1 MNVVPFR
8 FTEYNS
14 LTSSGIEVD
23 LSQRRTLYTKDATT
37 VTLDPTLSK
46 TEADQ
51 FTIENVLSGSDTWQP
66 TLYTEQ
72 AVTPTLT
79 NTGAKLNW
87 NADNYVLGWAI
98 FKNDVFV
105 KFTTTNSYDII
116 GNTGLYTV
124 RAANAMGGLSAKS
137 NTIDATTLGLNEN
150 NVLTVK
156 IYPNP
161 VINDEVSISIP
172 TVSSNTTM
180 SLFGLDGRL
189 FLKENIKNNT
199 TTINMSKIPSGVYLL
214 KVESEEGFQVSKI
227 IKK

>member
-1 MNVVPFR
+1 
-8 FTEYNS
+8 
-14 LTSSGIEVD
+14 
-23 LSQRRTLYTKDATT
+23 
-37 VTLDPTLSK
+37 
-46 TEADQ
+46 
-51 FTIENVLSGSDTWQP
+51 
-66 TLYTEQ
+66 
-72 AVTPTLT
+72 
-79 NTGAKLNW
+79 
-87 NADNYVLGWAI
+87 
-98 FKNDVFV
+98 
-105 KFTTTNSYDII
+105 
-116 GNTGLYTV
+116 
-124 RAANAMGGLSAKS
+124 MGGLSAKS

-214 KVESEEGFQVSKI
+214 KVESEEGSQVSKI